1 MVVGCYDAPS
11 RNRNRS
17 PVYRCLPSASVGFRQ
32 LPPTVL
38 TVHTRSGVRSMWSWV
53 LGLSY
58 AWNGWS
64 EDITA
69 CRWLQFVHAPCSS
82 SLHAHQLA
90 GLQYL
95 IYLAAM
101 ATVALYCTQPCRSTV
116 SCLRLGSSCTPLQ
129 YAVECA
135 VAAVSC
141 LEGVRPTLGRVR
153 GHLVI
158 TQWPCSL
165 PAPRLD
171 GANARSEHPVWALA
185 SKHALC
191 RCGLMHGDD
200 TCREWDLQWQ
210 CHLLHTRNVDVLT
223 RTRPCTQ
230 DLHCL

>member
-69 CRWLQFVHAPCSS
+69 CRWLQFVHAPRSF

-90 GLQYL
+90 GLQYPHL
-95 IYLAAM
+95 PC
-101 ATVALYCTQPCRSTV
+101 VDGDCCALLYSTM
-116 SCLRLGSSCTPLQ
+116 SQ
-129 YAVECA
+129 Y
-135 VAAVSC
+135 SK
-141 LEGVRPTLGRVR
+141 LPT
-153 GHLVI
+153 
-158 TQWPCSL
+158 
-165 PAPRLD
+165 PRL
-171 GANARSEHPVWALA
+171 SMHA
-185 SKHALC
+185 SSIWRGMC
-191 RCGLMHGDD
+191 RCRCELLGGSASNSG
-200 TCREWDLQWQ
+200 TCQRTS
-210 CHLLHTRNVDVLT
+210 CHHTMAVQLAC
-223 RTRPCTQ
+223 PAA
-230 DLHCL
+230 

>member
-1 MVVGCYDAPS
+1 VCEVCGPGSWVYRTHGMVGLRTSQRVVGCS
-11 RNRNRS
+11 L
-17 PVYRCLPSASVGFRQ
+17 CM
-32 LPPTVL
+32 
-38 TVHTRSGVRSMWSWV
+38 H
-53 LGLSY
+53 
-58 AWNGWS
+58 
-64 EDITA
+64 
-69 CRWLQFVHAPCSS
+69 HALLLYTLINWRDCST
-82 SLHAHQLA
+82 
-90 GLQYL
+90 L

-101 ATVALYCTQPCRSTV
+101 AIVALYCTQPCRSTV